1 MVNSK
6 RAGTHVDSDTLPS
19 KPTGST
25 DAVNVVFT
33 ISAHARSSK
42 ARIFDTITRKTHDG
56 RS

>member
-33 ISAHARSSK
+33 ISAHAGSRLKSLAQSQERRTMADRS
-42 ARIFDTITRKTHDG
+42 
-56 RS
+56 